1 MVNAAV
7 VGYGYSG
14 RAYQSYLIGLAEGL
28 RLHAISTR
36 DEGRQAEAKENH
48 PDAKIYPDFDA
59 LLTDDD
65 VDLIVLA
72 TPHDVH
78 CDQAVMAMDAG
89 KHLVTDKIMCM
100 NASEAEEMIAARDR
114 NNVLLSVFHNRRWDW
129 DYLTVRKAIDDGLLG
144 EPYLFKVGI
153 MRYGS
158 PRGWRGDLAQS
169 GGILFDWPA
178 HFVDQALLLAGA
190 PVESVYCDVI
200 FRDHWPIDIGNYGT
214 MLIRFANGIRY
225 QIEIGNL
232 SAIGIP
238 RWFVAGDLGTLS
250 KPGLDPQEP
259 FLRLGLIEDAK
270 EPPEDRA
277 RVVTYRNGDPEERI
291 LDSVKGSWK
300 DYYQNISDVLNQG
313 AELIVTP
320 EQVLK
325 TMRVYDAAMAAAES
339 GQTVSLN

>member
-1 MVNAAV
+1 MINAAV

-14 RAYQSYLIGLAEGL
+14 RAYQSYLIRLADGL
-28 RLHAISTR
+28 RLHAVSTR
-36 DEGRQAEAKENH
+36 DEGRQAEARENH
-48 PDAKIYPDFDA
+48 PETKIYSNFEA
-59 LLTDDD
+59 LLEDDD
-65 VDLIVLA
+65 VDLVVLA
-72 TPHDVH
+72 TPHNVH
-78 CDQAVMAMDAG
+78 CEQAIHAMNAG

-100 NASEAEEMIAARDR
+100 NAAEAEQMIAARDR

-129 DYLTVRKAIDDGLLG
+129 DYLTVRKAIEDGLLG
-144 EPYLFKVGI
+144 QPYLFKVGI
-153 MRYGS
+153 MRYGC
-158 PRGWRGDLAQS
+158 PRGWRGSLEQS

-178 HFVDQALLLAGA
+178 HFVDQALMVVDS

-200 FRDHWPIDIGNYGT
+200 YGDHWPIDIGNYGSIF
-214 MLIRFANGIRY
+214 LRFANDVRY

-277 RVVTYRNGDPEERI
+277 RVASHRNGEPEELI
-291 LDSVKGSWK
+291 LDSVRGSWK
-300 DYYQNISDVLNQG
+300 DYYQNISDVLNEG
-313 AELIVTP
+313 ADLLVTP

-325 TMRVYDAAMAAAES
+325 AMQVYDAAMASAES
-339 GQTVSLN
+339 GQTVSLD